1 MVPRKMVIDN
11 IECLQN
17 ELDLVDVWRIKN
29 PQSRSYTWSQKSP
42 PIFCRLDYWLISN
55 NLQDFVNTTDIIPA
69 IKTDH
74 AAIELNLTDSNQN
87 SKGPGFWKMNVSLL
101 EDPNY
106 LEELKQNIPL
116 WKTTGSD
123 NLSDKRCIWDWL
135 KYNIRKHA
143 ILFSKKKARERSAME
158 QKLKSIR
165 GSNQNIRTGPFR
177 LLNLN
182 TLNEAKNIL
191 ESYYEEKTRG
201 VTIRARARWHE
212 HGERSTKYFLN
223 LEKRNHVKKHIRK
236 TANKWFN
243 YI

>member
-1 MVPRKMVIDN
+1 MSNWVESNR
-11 IECLQN
+11 LQ
-17 ELDLVDVWRIKN
+17 
-29 PQSRSYTWSQKSP
+29 
-42 PIFCRLDYWLISN
+42 
-55 NLQDFVNTTDIIPA
+55 
-69 IKTDH
+69 
-74 AAIELNLTDSNQN
+74 
-87 SKGPGFWKMNVSLL
+87 SKLKRAGFWKMNFSLP
-101 EDPNY
+101 EDANY

-201 VTIRARARWHE
+201 VIIRARARWHE

-223 LEKRNHVKKHIRK
+223 LEKRNHVKKTYKK
-236 TANKWFN
+236 TASKWFH
-243 YI
+243 YIWSFWDTERTKTLLP